1 MPIPTTE
8 AVRSAESIDS
18 NKSYLLPFILVTS
31 LFFLWGMANILN
43 SALIAHFQPVFE
55 ISRAQALFI
64 ETAFYFGYFTIAL
77 PAGFFM
83 ERYSYKKG
91 ILLGLLLYA
100 IGALLFIPAAK
111 LLMFGFFLVA
121 LYIIASGLAFL
132 ETAANPYVTILGK
145 PETSVQRLNFSQ
157 SFNGV
162 ALVVGPWLAG
172 RFIFAGSEGAMA
184 TLAEKQ
190 QAADAVILP
199 YAMIAG
205 VVLVVAFFFYLTRM
219 PEPAKGA
226 SLKFDKAIFK
236 KRHLTYAVI
245 AQLFYVGAQAG
256 IWGITINYVIEILP
270 GTSKEAASQNFLA
283 IGTFLFVVGRFLGT
297 WLMTFINDHK
307 LLTLYAGVA
316 ALLCLTGVLAEGK
329 VAVYA
334 ILGTNFFMS
343 IMFPT
348 IFALGV
354 KGLGDYTKLGS
365 SFIIMAIVGG
375 AILPPVMGYMADEIG
390 IQQSFILPFFCFLV
404 VMVYGW
410 KGYNADPVN

>member
-31 LFFLWGMANILN
+31 LFFLWGMANIMNTTLV
-43 SALIAHFQPVFE
+43 AHFQPVFE
-55 ISRAQALFI
+55 IKRAAALFI
-64 ETAFYFGYFTIAL
+64 ETAFYLGYFTIAL
-77 PAGFFM
+77 PAAFFM
-83 ERYSYKKG
+83 ERHSYKKG
-91 ILLGLLLYA
+91 ILLGLILFA
-100 IGALLFIPAAK
+100 VGALLFVPAAK
-111 LLMFGFFLVA
+111 LLIFGFFLVA

-157 SFNGV
+157 SFNGL
-162 ALVVGPWLAG
+162 ALVVGPWVAG
-172 RFIFAGSEGAMA
+172 RFIFAGNEGAMT

-199 YAMIAG
+199 YVAIAC
-205 VVLVVAFFFYLTRM
+205 VVLLVAFFFYLTRM
-219 PEPAKGA
+219 PEPAKGV

-256 IWGITINYVIEILP
+256 IWGITINYVIELLP
-270 GTSKEAASQNFLA
+270 GTSKEVASKNFFA
-283 IGTFLFVVGRFLGT
+283 IGTSLFVAGRFLGT
-297 WLMTFINDHK
+297 WFMTFIKDHK
-307 LLTLYAGVA
+307 LLTTYAAIA
-316 ALLCLTGVLAEGK
+316 ALLCLTAVLAEGK
-329 VAVYA
+329 TAVYA
-334 ILGTNFFMS
+334 VLGVNFFLS

-390 IQQSFILPFFCFLV
+390 IQQSFILPCLCFLV
-404 VMVYGW
+404 VLVYGW

>member
-1 MPIPTTE
+1 MPIPTTQP
-8 AVRSAESIDS
+8 VRAQGNIDS
-18 NKSYLLPFILVTS
+18 NKSYLVPFILVTS
-31 LFFLWGMANILN
+31 LFFLWGMANIMN

-91 ILLGLLLYA
+91 ILLGLVLYA
-100 IGALLFIPAAK
+100 VGALLFIPAAK
-111 LLMFGFFLVA
+111 LLTFGFFLVA

-162 ALVVGPWLAG
+162 ALVVGPWIAG
-172 RFIFAGSEGAMA
+172 HFIFSGNEGAMT
-184 TLAEKQ
+184 TLASKQ

-205 VVLVVAFFFYLTRM
+205 VVLVVAFFFYLVRM

-226 SLKFDKAIFK
+226 SLKFDKAIFG

-283 IGTFLFVVGRFLGT
+283 IGTFLFVVGRIVGT
-297 WLMTFINDHK
+297 LLMTVVKDHK
-307 LLTLYAGVA
+307 ILTTYAAVA
-316 ALLCLTGVLAEGK
+316 ALLCLAGVFADGLT
-329 VAVYA
+329 AVYSILA
-334 ILGTNFFMS
+334 INFFMS

-354 KGLGDYTKLGS
+354 KGLGDFTKLGS

-375 AILPPVMGYMADEIG
+375 AILPPVMGYMAQEIG
-390 IQQSFILPFFCFLV
+390 IQQSFILPAVCFLV
-404 VMVYGW
+404 VFFYGW
-410 KGYNADPVN
+410 KGYDAKPA

>member
-8 AVRSAESIDS
+8 AVRSAESIDA

-55 ISRAQALFI
+55 IKRAQALFI

-91 ILLGLLLYA
+91 ILLGLVLYA

-145 PETSVQRLNFSQ
+145 PESSVQRLNFSQ

-172 RFIFAGSEGAMA
+172 RFIFFWE
-184 TLAEKQ
+184 
-190 QAADAVILP
+190 
-199 YAMIAG
+199 
-205 VVLVVAFFFYLTRM
+205 
-219 PEPAKGA
+219 
-226 SLKFDKAIFK
+226 
-236 KRHLTYAVI
+236 
-245 AQLFYVGAQAG
+245 
-256 IWGITINYVIEILP
+256 
-270 GTSKEAASQNFLA
+270 
-283 IGTFLFVVGRFLGT
+283 
-297 WLMTFINDHK
+297 
-307 LLTLYAGVA
+307 
-316 ALLCLTGVLAEGK
+316 
-329 VAVYA
+329 
-334 ILGTNFFMS
+334 
-343 IMFPT
+343 
-348 IFALGV
+348 
-354 KGLGDYTKLGS
+354 
-365 SFIIMAIVGG
+365 
-375 AILPPVMGYMADEIG
+375 
-390 IQQSFILPFFCFLV
+390 
-404 VMVYGW
+404 
-410 KGYNADPVN
+410 